1 MAEHPTIT
9 FSLFVLS
16 LAASAEI
23 HLGSL
28 PQPGTDKPGQPNL
41 TEASHLIEVI
51 AMLKDKTEGNLDEQ
65 EERLHRERA
74 LRPPDALRRG
84 GRRSRARGDRA
95 KGGRVLSR
103 AAARVTFLGTGT
115 SHGVPMIGCR
125 CAMCTSSDPRDNAV
139 AAVGRRSRST
149 AVRRCS
155 STRRPTC
162 ATQALRFGLSR
173 VDAVL
178 FTHPHADHL
187 LGLDDIRRYNT
198 LQRARH
204 PVLRR
209 PGHDRARCAA
219 CSPTRSTPPQH
230 GGGVPQ
236 LRLFPLLGPCSFGPM
251 TVTPVPVLH
260 GRLPIYG
267 YRVGSFAYVTDCS
280 AIPDESW
287 ALLDGVRTLAVDAL
301 RDRPHPTHF
310 TVAQALEVVARLRPE
325 RALLT
330 HICHDLGHAETAARL
345 PRGCR
350 AGI

>member
-1 MAEHPTIT
+1 M
-9 FSLFVLS
+9 S
-16 LAASAEI
+16 
-23 HLGSL
+23 
-28 PQPGTDKPGQPNL
+28 Q
-41 TEASHLIEVI
+41 
-51 AMLKDKTEGNLDEQ
+51 
-65 EERLHRERA
+65 
-74 LRPPDALRRG
+74 
-84 GRRSRARGDRA
+84 
-95 KGGRVLSR
+95 

-125 CAMCTSSDPRDNAV
+125 CAVCTSSDPRDN
-139 AAVGRRSRST
+139 RSRPS
-149 AVRRCS
+149 VS
-155 STRRPTC
+155 FEIEGGPTLLVDTSPDLR
-162 ATQALRFGLSR
+162 TQALRFGLSR

-198 LQRARH
+198 LQQA
-204 PVLRR
+204 PIPCYGDPGTLREVR
-209 PGHDRARCAA
+209 RVFAYAFN
-219 CSPTRSTPPQH
+219 PPQD

-251 TVTPVPVLH
+251 TVTPVPILH

-267 YRVGSFAYVTDCS
+267 YRIGSFAYVTDCS
-280 AIPDESW
+280 AIPEESW

-310 TVAQALEVVARLRPE
+310 TVAQALEVIARLRPE

-345 PRGCR
+345 P
-350 AGI
+350 AGVELAYDGLVLEI